1 MEHLQPNLRVV
12 FDHPAVQGS
21 DVAVLDAQTRSVE
34 GEFRFL
40 FRGDADADLEGAVDR
55 LAEVVYFVLVVDDGD
70 RIRVAGVDQPGDVV
84 DVLAP
89 FESVAQDVAVFGQA
103 SFGDQFFHDG
113 DVVGRGSLDVDVV
126 LERFV
131 QDEAVMRTFG
141 AVTVVVRSVVIVL
154 LHRLGEDALGPL
166 DVFRDARQ
174 VGQAQRSSVFLD
186 QPHQIDAVKGEVVSF
201 EVEFF
206 LREVERLVDQV
217 YVTCFHP
224 FDANF

>member
-1 MEHLQPNLRVV
+1 M
-12 FDHPAVQGS
+12 
-21 DVAVLDAQTRSVE
+21 
-34 GEFRFL
+34 
-40 FRGDADADLEGAVDR
+40 
-55 LAEVVYFVLVVDDGD
+55 
-70 RIRVAGVDQPGDVV
+70 
-84 DVLAP
+84 
-89 FESVAQDVAVFGQA
+89 
-103 SFGDQFFHDG
+103 
-113 DVVGRGSLDVDVV
+113 
-126 LERFV
+126 
-131 QDEAVMRTFG
+131 
-141 AVTVVVRSVVIVL
+141 VIVL